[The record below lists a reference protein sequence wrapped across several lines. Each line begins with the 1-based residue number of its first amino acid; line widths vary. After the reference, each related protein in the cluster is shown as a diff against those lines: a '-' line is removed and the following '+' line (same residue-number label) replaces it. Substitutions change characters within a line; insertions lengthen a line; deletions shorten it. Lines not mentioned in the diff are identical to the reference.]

1 MVLRTI
7 LLHSSLVIV
16 LRTIPLHSS
25 LVMVLRNIS
34 LHSSLVMVLQTISLH
49 SSLVMVQRT
58 IPLHSSLVMVLQ
70 TIPLHSSLVMV
81 LRNIPLHSSRLRCY
95 IPDFCCSHN
104 NKQELIWRLDS
115 RTLPLEPRHCYT
127 CSVRNTCL
135 RNAVLVSLCKLLA
148 NKIRLR

>member
-16 LRTIPLHSS
+16 LRTIY
-25 LVMVLRNIS
+25 

-49 SSLVMVQRT
+49 SSFVMVQRT
-58 IPLHSSLVMVLQ
+58 IPLHSSLVMVLR

-95 IPDFCCSHN
+95 ISDFCCSHN

-115 RTLPLEPRHCYT
+115 RTLPLEPRHCCT
-127 CSVRNTCL
+127 SSVRNTCL